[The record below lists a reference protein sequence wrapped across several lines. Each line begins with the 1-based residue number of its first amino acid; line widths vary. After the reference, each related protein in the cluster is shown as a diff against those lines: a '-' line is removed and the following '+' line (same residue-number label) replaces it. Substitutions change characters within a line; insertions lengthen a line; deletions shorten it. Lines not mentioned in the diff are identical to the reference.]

1 MAHSPV
7 WKTLE
12 RFVEIHSPWLTLIG
26 EKLQD
31 ERGHVCDYWRVE
43 KADSAIILPIWQQQ
57 LLLPVPTYRPGVGQV
72 TLDFPGGRI
81 PTGQEP
87 AAVVPAILSRE
98 LGIPE
103 AESAIAYLTP
113 LNPTGWLINSSFSN
127 QKLYGFVATLLPT
140 ASFNPERLG
149 NTYATTPEG
158 IDALLQALS
167 CLQCRALLLEWWRM
181 QTFVKKHKRTK
192 DTEFFY

>member
-31 ERGHVCDYWRVE
+31 GGGQVCDYWRVE

-57 LLLPVPTYRPGVGQV
+57 FLLPVPTYRPGVGQV

-81 PTGQEP
+81 PAGQEAV
-87 AAVVPAILSRE
+87 AAIPAIFSRE
-98 LGIPE
+98 LGISE
-103 AESAIAYLTP
+103 AEKAIAHLTP

-140 ASFNPERLG
+140 TSLNPERLG
-149 NTYATTPEG
+149 KTYPTTPEG

-181 QTFVKKHKRTK
+181 QTFMTLLKRS
-192 DTEFFY
+192 